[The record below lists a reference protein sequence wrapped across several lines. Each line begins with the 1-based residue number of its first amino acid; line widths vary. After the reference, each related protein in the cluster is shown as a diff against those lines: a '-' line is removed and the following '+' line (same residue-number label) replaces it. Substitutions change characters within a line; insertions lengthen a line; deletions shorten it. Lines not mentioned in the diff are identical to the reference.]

1 MATDLKID
9 YDQFH
14 RRLGL
19 LYKAWRVP
27 LLALCLRN
35 ARQAN
40 SDGVW
45 KDITS
50 FVVPYGAALK
60 DDVVYQKSIALHD
73 WLFGY
78 ELSDSLMLFT
88 PSALHVVTSK
98 KKGALMGFGGALVL
112 TTSPQRTSC
121 SR

>member
-1 MATDLKID
+1 MAGELHID

-19 LYKAWRVP
+19 LYKAWKVLAVSIS
-27 LLALCLRN
+27 LLKHSQN
-35 ARQAN
+35 N

-50 FVVPYGAALK
+50 FIVTYGTPRK

-78 ELSDSLMLFT
+78 ELAETLMLFT
-88 PSALHVVTSK
+88 QSALHILTSK
-98 KKGALMGFGGALVL
+98 KKGN
-112 TTSPQRTSC
+112 SSC
-121 SR
+121 R